1 MKEVSLLY
9 LFGKT
14 APIPKIAEHFNV
26 GKTATTTILKS
37 EKRLREEFEFF
48 TSDGKKRKYGQY
60 SDSKKRKYGQRK
72 PFCIVRKVRKCKRL
86 SDRPV
91 LQEEAMLLKE
101 RLNNT
106 DF

>member
-1 MKEVSLLY
+1 M
-9 LFGKT
+9 
-14 APIPKIAEHFNV
+14 AEHFNV
-26 GKTATTTILKS
+26 GKTAPTTILKG

-48 TSDGKKRKYGQY
+48 NGGSKKRKYGQY
-60 SDSKKRKYGQRK
+60 HTMNEILFAWYEKW
-72 PFCIVRKVRKCKRL
+72 RKCKRL
-86 SDRPV
+86 SDGPV